1 MALIKDDYLNYLSK
15 FGLQEKRSMFGGTGI
30 FINSAMF
37 AIVTPTSM
45 YIRGGDSLDD
55 KLMMSGCEKF
65 RHIKKSKTATVN
77 YYEIKNLFLINP
89 SLCDEFVEE
98 SITFSCRDKHFKSS
112 ESNRRLRDL
121 PNMRLTLER
130 MVKKAG
136 VMDVDTFFKFGAVDV
151 FRRVCEHNGQE
162 LDHKLLWIFAG
173 AIHGGHWQLLSED
186 HKQQLLNEYYQQT
199 HSY

>member
-1 MALIKDDYLNYLSK
+1 MTTIKDDYLNYLSK

-37 AIVTPTSM
+37 AIVTPNSM
-45 YIRGGDSLDD
+45 YIRGGDNLDE
-55 KLMMSGCEKF
+55 KLINAGCERF

-77 YYEIKNLFLINP
+77 YYEIKNLFLTDQ
-89 SLCDEFVEE
+89 SQCDQLVEQ
-98 SITFSCRDKHFKSS
+98 SIAFSCRDKHFKSS

-136 VMDVDTFFKFGAVDV
+136 VLDVDTFFSVGAVNV

-173 AIHGGHWQLLSED
+173 AIHGGHWQLLSAD
-186 HKQQLLNEYYQQT
+186 HKQQLLDEYHQQS
-199 HSY
+199 H

>member
-1 MALIKDDYLNYLSK
+1 MTSIKDDYLNYLSK
-15 FGLQEKRSMFGGTGI
+15 FGQQEKRSMFGGTGI

-45 YIRGGDSLDD
+45 YIRGGNELDE
-55 KLMMSGCEKF
+55 KLIKSGCEKF

-77 YYEIKNLFLINP
+77 YYEIKTLFLTDQ
-89 SLCDEFVEE
+89 SQCDSFVEE
-98 SITFSCRDKHFKSS
+98 SIAFSCRDKNFRSS

-136 VMDVDTFFKFGAVDV
+136 VLDVDTFFNAGAVNV

-186 HKQQLLNEYYQQT
+186 HKRRLLDEYRQQT
-199 HSY
+199 H

>member
-1 MALIKDDYLNYLSK
+1 MTSIKDDYLNYLSK
-15 FGLQEKRSMFGGTGI
+15 FGPQEKRSMFGGTGV

-45 YIRGGDSLDD
+45 YIRGGDELDD
-55 KLMMSGCEKF
+55 KLTAAGCEKF

-77 YYEIKNLFLINP
+77 YYEIKNLFLIDQE
-89 SLCDEFVEE
+89 LCNQFVEE
-98 SITFSCRDKHFKSS
+98 SISFSCRDKHFKAS

-136 VMDVDTFFKFGAVDV
+136 VKDVDTFFNVGAVNV

-173 AIHGGHWQLLSED
+173 AIHGGHWQLLSDD
-186 HKQQLLNEYYQQT
+186 HKQQLLDEYHQQT
-199 HSY
+199 V

>member
-77 YYEIKNLFLINP
+77 YYEIKNLFLSNP

-186 HKQQLLNEYYQQT
+186 HKQQLLNEYHQQT
-199 HSY
+199 H